1 MKPPAWLDDVKFDA
15 AGLVTAVAQDAADGT
30 VLMVAHMNREALLET
45 LKTGRAVYWSR
56 SRKKLWR
63 KGEES
68 GRTQHVMSVHL
79 DCDLD
84 TVLLKVRQEGGA
96 ACHTGRRSCFFQR
109 AAEDGSLEVRGEP
122 LFDPAKVYKK

>member
-1 MKPPAWLDDVKFDA
+1 MKTPAWLDEVKFDA

-45 LKTGRAVYWSR
+45 LKTGRGVYWSR

-68 GRTQHVMSVHL
+68 GHVQQVMSVAL
-79 DCDLD
+79 DCDMD

-96 ACHTGRRSCFFQR
+96 ACHTGRRSCFFQHV
-109 AAEDGSLEVRGEP
+109 AADGGLETRGAP